1 MNRRLT
7 LLLAAVICHIIV
19 GSPLQAFQ
27 VRSSFSQRTADSL
40 VTVGMR
46 LYTEGKYE
54 HAISALSSADTDS
67 VSAQTLFY
75 LGMSYAAVN
84 DYQSA
89 HIILRRAVHA
99 DSLNPSYRFQFA
111 KFLTQFGSTEEAQQ
125 QYERIIRTDTTFI
138 PAYFQLGVL
147 INAQRNDPRREEV
160 IFRHIV
166 RYQPRD
172 FLSYHFL
179 GDALIRLG
187 SSDEGRAMI
196 ATSISLNPNHVTA
209 ITQLAGI
216 YYLKNNLDEAL
227 RLYTKA
233 SSLRPSDPTILFN
246 VGECLRK
253 LRMDSAAVSFYRR
266 AFFLDTSN
274 ARYAAQLGYAYFLRK
289 EYDSSAVMYRR
300 AIRLDDENPQ
310 FWLNLALVYQR
321 MDSAQQTI
329 DAFHGAVQAS
339 KPEKIGDIYAQLGT
353 FYYRNDKFKE
363 ALNSYNKAL
372 TFDPTHTLAHFY
384 LGAIYDRQS
393 NTQNALRHFE
403 NYLNFT
409 QGDTTLS
416 QSREVV
422 RKRVDQLR
430 KKH

>member
-1 MNRRLT
+1 
-7 LLLAAVICHIIV
+7 
-19 GSPLQAFQ
+19 
-27 VRSSFSQRTADSL
+27 
-40 VTVGMR
+40 
-46 LYTEGKYE
+46 
-54 HAISALSSADTDS
+54 LSVDNTDS

-89 HIILRRAVHA
+89 HIILRRAVNA
-99 DSLNPSYRFQFA
+99 DSANTSYRFQLA
-111 KFLTQFGSTEEAQQ
+111 KFLTQFGSTEEARQ
-125 QYERIIRTDTTFI
+125 QYERIIQADTTFL

-147 INAQRNDPRREEV
+147 VNAQRNDPKREEV

-166 RYQPRD
+166 RSQPRD

-187 SSDEGRAMI
+187 SADEGRAMI
-196 ATSISLNPNHVTA
+196 ATSISLNPNHVPA
-209 ITQLAGI
+209 VTQLAGI
-216 YYLKNNLDEAL
+216 YYSKNNLDEAL

-233 SSLRPSDPTILFN
+233 STLRPSDPTILFN
-246 VGECLRK
+246 AGECLRK
-253 LRMDSAAVSFYRR
+253 LRMDSAAVSFYRK
-266 AFFLDTSN
+266 AFILDTSN

-289 EYDSSAVMYRR
+289 EYDSSAMMYKR

-321 MDSAQQTI
+321 MDSAQQTV
-329 DAFHGAVQAS
+329 DAFHGAIQS
-339 KPEKIGDIYAQLGT
+339 SRPENIGDIYSQLGT
-353 FYYRNDKFKE
+353 FYYKKDKYKE
-363 ALNSYNKAL
+363 ALAAYNRAL

-403 NYLNFT
+403 TYLNFT
-409 QGDTTLS
+409 QGDTTLN
-416 QSREVV
+416 QSRDVI
-422 RKRVDQLR
+422 RKRVDQLK